1 MGDRIVCNLLSSYS
15 QFTIFSIVY
24 IKQASISIFPSER
37 YSLKRS
43 ESVFLVCEEANLMA
57 FCRKFL
63 AVSERLTAVLLCP
76 TKEPWTKLEQLKPN
90 IIKQCMC
97 ICVFLYVYIAF
108 FLYVWN
114 WSIKKKRNFYIDS
127 FILCVPFLQILA
139 FFWSTGPLWYYRVTS
154 ACSYRY
160 VNLVSFMFSVS
171 FILASTNMLC
181 SLCLYHKVWW
191 GIN

>member
-114 WSIKKKRNFYIDS
+114 WSIKKKKETSILTVSYSVFLS
-127 FILCVPFLQILA
+127 FKSWPF
-139 FFWSTGPLWYYRVTS
+139 FGPLVHYGITES
-154 ACSYRY
+154 PQ
-160 VNLVSFMFSVS
+160 
-171 FILASTNMLC
+171 LAVIDMST
-181 SLCLYHKVWW
+181 
-191 GIN
+191 

>member
-63 AVSERLTAVLLCP
+63 AVSERLMAVLLCP
-76 TKEPWTKLEQLKPN
+76 TKEPWTKLEQLKPS

-114 WSIKKKRNFYIDS
+114 WSIKKKKKLLYWQFHTLCS
-127 FILCVPFLQILA
+127 FPSNPGLFLVH
-139 FFWSTGPLWYYRVTS
+139 WST
-154 ACSYRY
+154 
-160 VNLVSFMFSVS
+160 LVLQSH
-171 FILASTNMLC
+171 L
-181 SLCLYHKVWW
+181 SLQL
-191 GIN
+191 